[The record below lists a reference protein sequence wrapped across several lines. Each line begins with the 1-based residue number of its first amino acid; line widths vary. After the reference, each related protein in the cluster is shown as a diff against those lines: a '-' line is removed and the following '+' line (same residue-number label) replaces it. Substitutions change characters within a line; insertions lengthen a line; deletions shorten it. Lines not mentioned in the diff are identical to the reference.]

1 MFREHEQPLLL
12 LLPLPPLPLR
22 PQLPFLPIL
31 SIIVLC
37 TTIQRLYGN
46 VPSLEKKRRRCR
58 FLSCPW
64 SPSVQS
70 TFLRKHF
77 WKHIWS
83 FIPLKKKKLL
93 FVLQPSRSFN
103 ISEWMMVIGRHQD
116 VLKIQIWKHSVSC
129 RNHIKHELGKKWT
142 VIKKSFFCFYQRTK
156 TKAGCR
162 RLLPKI
168 FSFPRKWIE
177 TWADMEPCASLMK
190 QCFKQNCEVPLF
202 ATYDPSEH
210 NSRWH
215 RLSWTKTVV
224 LSLIKTIFVR

>member
-31 SIIVLC
+31 SIIVQC

-116 VLKIQIWKHSVSC
+116 VRKIQIWKHSGSC

-142 VIKKSFFCFYQRTK
+142 VIKKSFLSTNKNQARMSQTFAKNILISKEMDWNLSRYGTMRKSHETVLQTELWGPPVCNLWSIRT
-156 TKAGCR
+156 
-162 RLLPKI
+162 
-168 FSFPRKWIE
+168 
-177 TWADMEPCASLMK
+177 
-190 QCFKQNCEVPLF
+190 QQ
-202 ATYDPSEH
+202 
-210 NSRWH
+210 
-215 RLSWTKTVV
+215 
-224 LSLIKTIFVR
+224 